1 MSSRLLTTLVS
12 RAAIVES
19 MDKKTALADT
29 EVLDPAPPEV
39 VYPWGYESDDN
50 TIVCW

>member
-19 MDKKTALADT
+19 MDTKTALAET

-39 VYPWGYESDDN
+39 VYAWGYESNDN